1 MLYLYYCFFLAYGI
15 ISETWSG
22 ISFVHDYAIRS
33 LGAVMSLLSLNWNW
47 SSSNPLFSAFGNSG
61 LPWLA
66 RVTAPMPIASDF
78 FAFSFTFVLGVLAY
92 ELCVDLF

>member
-1 MLYLYYCFFLAYGI
+1 M
-15 ISETWSG
+15 
-22 ISFVHDYAIRS
+22 HDYAIRS

-47 SSSNPLFSAFGNSG
+47 SSSNSLFSAFGNSG

-66 RVTAPMPIASDF
+66 RVTAPMPIAPDF

>member
-1 MLYLYYCFFLAYGI
+1 M
-15 ISETWSG
+15 
-22 ISFVHDYAIRS
+22 HNYATRS
-33 LGAVMSLLSLNWNW
+33 LGAVMSLFSLNWNWNW
-47 SSSNPLFSAFGNSG
+47 SSSNSLFSAFGNSG

-66 RVTAPMPIASDF
+66 RVSAPVPIAPNF